1 MTGADET
8 SPAVRRGIGALDR
21 FLAGRCIATATRSR
35 RPLAVT
41 VLGIDVVTWTPLR
54 LGLLL
59 AGGQR
64 SHELAV
70 EVGVVSIN
78 LLAEQDHA
86 LARRYGGVGVG
97 AGWDE
102 LLGVAVRYRRSA
114 PAVLEPIDAEVLC
127 LLDGAEQR
135 ALAMLAP
142 ARDQLDAITGAL
154 VEHEALEG
162 EALRDLHAEPAL
174 LADPAPRRA
183 RAGR

>member
-1 MTGADET
+1 MTGEHQT
-8 SPAVRRGIGALDR
+8 SPAVRRSIGVLDR
-21 FLAGRCIATATRSR
+21 FLLGRCIATVTRNR

-41 VLGIDVVTWTPLR
+41 VLGMDVTTWRPLR
-54 LGLLL
+54 LELLL

-70 EVGVVSIN
+70 EAGVVSIN

-114 PAVLEPIDAEVLC
+114 PAVLECATTWLDLSVRPGPHGGLDWLAGDVIAAGTHLDDLDEDADELTEP
-127 LLDGAEQR
+127 AEQPS
-135 ALAMLAP
+135 ACA
-142 ARDQLDAITGAL
+142 
-154 VEHEALEG
+154 
-162 EALRDLHAEPAL
+162 
-174 LADPAPRRA
+174 
-183 RAGR
+183 AGRVA